1 MVTALR
7 SGPPPIPPSQPG
19 RAAEGLRLPDFA
31 RGLARMEGPAAPGR
45 ANPQPPEALQAPL
58 RVAGT
63 ETPDASRQA
72 RPARPGSILD
82 IRI

>member
-19 RAAEGLRLPDFA
+19 RAADALRLPEFA
-31 RGLARMEGPAAPGR
+31 RGQVRMDGAAGPGR
-45 ANPQPPEALQAPL
+45 ASPQPPEALQAP
-58 RVAGT
+58 RRIT
-63 ETPDASRQA
+63 SPETPEASRQA

-82 IRI
+82 IRV